1 MGNVTSGDFTA
12 RLLRSAE
19 QAAAIKAGEME
30 PARVS
35 RRKVTARKT
44 TPKAAP
50 HFDAGRIRH
59 LRERFGVSQ
68 PVFAGMIGV
77 KPVTVK
83 GWEQGVNVPSG
94 SSRRVLQMMELSPE
108 TAIAAAEVD
117 GIQVSRDTKAQRTTD
132 LCASVSP
139 CEPQSVTGPAPSP
152 PLA

>member
-1 MGNVTSGDFTA
+1 MAKVTSENFAA

-35 RRKVTARKT
+35 RRQVTARKT
-44 TPKAAP
+44 IPKAAP
-50 HFDAGRIRH
+50 QFDASRIRH
-59 LRERFGVSQ
+59 LREKFGVSQ

-108 TAIAAAEVD
+108 TAIAAAGVD
-117 GIQVSRDTKAQRTTD
+117 GIEVTRDTEAQR
-132 LCASVSP
+132 
-139 CEPQSVTGPAPSP
+139 
-152 PLA
+152 